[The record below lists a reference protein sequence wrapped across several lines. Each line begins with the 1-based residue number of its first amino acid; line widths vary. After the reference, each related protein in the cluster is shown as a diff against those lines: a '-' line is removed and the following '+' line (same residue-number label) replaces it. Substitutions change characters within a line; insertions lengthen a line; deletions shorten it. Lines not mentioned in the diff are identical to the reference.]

1 MPPAGVAI
9 AAGRVLEVSGQG
21 EELLLMLFP
30 HLRGLRAEQVE
41 DAGDAV
47 VIRACCRAT
56 QARCPACGMV
66 SSRVHGGYARVVA
79 DGAAGGRPVLIVLS
93 VRRFRCPVPSCP
105 KATFAEQAEGVS
117 ERYRRRSVPL
127 LGMLAGFG
135 LELAGRAAARL
146 AGTLGVPVHSS
157 TVLRLV
163 MALPD
168 PPVTAAPEVTGVDD
182 FALRKGRVYG
192 TVIADAESG
201 EVVDLLPDREA
212 ATWEAWL
219 KVRPGAEI
227 ICRDRAG
234 AYAEGAQAGAPC
246 AVQVADRW
254 HLWHN
259 LGEYVEKAVVA
270 HRGCLTDAPDGPAAG
285 DGEAPPGQLPDAGPA
300 AAPPREPDGLRDVCG
315 RERVLV
321 SRTRERHAAVHELLQ
336 AGRSRREAAEI
347 LGLDRKTVNRFASQA
362 DPAGLLVKATGREG
376 KLDPFK
382 PWINRRW
389 NEGITSAAALHAEM
403 AAIQGWTGSVQAVER
418 YVRQFRDTDGRT
430 RKGRNP
436 RTAPAA
442 PPAPKT
448 RQVTRWL
455 LTRPDHLDPDDQ
467 ARLAAVRASCPHLDA
482 LAGHVRSFAEMMTHR
497 QGLLALEDWLTRV
510 ETDDQP
516 QLRSFANGIRRDQQA
531 VTAGL
536 ALPYSS
542 GTMEGNVNKIILW
555 NQNCQVEPRQI
566 CRLACRTSMIGSMVA
581 LAGSPSC
588 RGVGRPAW
596 GCRRAGPA
604 AG

>member
-1 MPPAGVAI
+1 MPSAGAVT

-21 EELLLMLFP
+21 EELLFMLFP
-30 HLRGLRAEQVE
+30 HLRGLRVQQVE
-41 DAGDAV
+41 DTGDTV
-47 VIRACCRAT
+47 VIRACCRAR
-56 QARCPACGMV
+56 QARCPLCRVV

-79 DGAAGGRPVLIVLS
+79 DGAAGGRPVLIALS
-93 VRRFRCPVPSCP
+93 VRRFRCPDPSCP
-105 KATFAEQAEGVS
+105 RVTFAEQAEGVS
-117 ERYRRRSVPL
+117 ARYRRRSVPL

-192 TVIADAESG
+192 TVVADAESG

-219 KVRPGAEI
+219 KARPGAEV
-227 ICRDRAG
+227 ICRDRAS
-234 AYAEGAQAGAPC
+234 AYADGAAAGAPC
-246 AVQVADRW
+246 AIQVADRW

-270 HRGCLTDAPDGPAAG
+270 HRGCLTGAPDGLAAG
-285 DGEAPPGQLPDAGPA
+285 GEDAPPGQLPDAGPD

-315 RERVLV
+315 RERALV
-321 SRTRERHAAVHELLQ
+321 SRTLDRHAAVHELLQ

-347 LGLDRKTVNRFASQA
+347 LGLSRNTVNRFASRA
-362 DPAGLLVKATGREG
+362 DAAVLLVKATGRESR
-376 KLDPFK
+376 LDPFK

-389 NEGITSAAALHAEM
+389 NEGRTSAAALHAEM
-403 AAIQGWTGSVQAVER
+403 TATQGWTGSVQAVER
-418 YVRQFRDTDGRT
+418 YVRQFRGADGRT
-430 RKGRNP
+430 RAGRAP
-436 RTAPAA
+436 RLAPAA

-455 LTRPDHLDPDDQ
+455 LTRPDHLDPGDQ
-467 ARLAAVRASCPHLDA
+467 ARLAAVKASCRHLDA
-482 LAGHVRSFAEMMTHR
+482 LAGHIRSFAEMMTRR

-510 ETDDQP
+510 EAGDQP
-516 QLRSFANGIRRDQQA
+516 ELRSFANGIRRDQQA

-536 ALPYSS
+536 ALRYSS
-542 GTMEGNVNKIILW
+542 AAMEGNVNKIKMIK
-555 NQNCQVEPRQI
+555 RQ
-566 CRLACRTSMIGSMVA
+566 MYG
-581 LAGSPSC
+581 
-588 RGVGRPAW
+588 
-596 GCRRAGPA
+596 RAGFPLLRKRVLLHP
-604 AG
+604 G